1 MARAFSYI
9 VCIASA
15 GLASFAAF
23 SARAAEAPP
32 DAAEIVQRVDR
43 LYRSETSR
51 GKLEMSV
58 VTENW
63 ERTLRMDFSSEGLEK
78 TFIRITYPKK
88 EEGIAT
94 LRIGNEMWNFFPK
107 IDRVMKV
114 PPSMMMASWMGSDFT
129 NDDLVKESSMLRDY
143 TYRLLEPVGAD
154 DGLYRVELL
163 PREDL
168 PIVWGKIVL
177 SVRREDFIPVREE
190 YYDEKGTL
198 MRVMEFRDVRSFGG
212 REIPAVIELTPL
224 SVEGRKTVI
233 RYLDIAFDVGLP
245 GDTFTLRNLQR
256 RR

>member
-1 MARAFSYI
+1 MLRAALFAI
-9 VCIASA
+9 CVLCA
-15 GLASFAAF
+15 GLAGFFAFLA
-23 SARAAEAPP
+23 SAADAPP
-32 DAAEIVQRVDR
+32 DAAEIVNSVDR

-51 GKLEMSV
+51 GKLEMTV

-78 TFIRITYPKK
+78 TFVRITYPKK

-94 LRIGNEMWNFFPK
+94 LRIGNEMWNYFPG

-143 TYRLLEPVGAD
+143 TYRLMEPEVTEGD
-154 DGLYRVELL
+154 IYRVELL

-168 PIVWGKIVL
+168 PIVWGRIIL
-177 SVRREDFIPVREE
+177 SVRREGFIPVREE
-190 YYDEKGTL
+190 YFDEAGRR
-198 MRVMEFRDVRSFGG
+198 MRVMEFRDVRNFGG
-212 REIPAVIELTPL
+212 RNIPAVIELTPL
-224 SVEGRKTVI
+224 TVEGRKTVI
-233 RYLDIAFDVGLP
+233 RYLDIAFDAALEK
-245 GDTFTLRNLQR
+245 DTFTLRNLQR